1 MPNPPKFDIT
11 QIRRQL
17 GSRFLKPEFTF
28 DLDPQEQEFVPFYIQ
43 LDEMFSDDTNEFF
56 NMTIFGPYRKDKA
69 DAAFQS
75 LVMFFRFYGTGR
87 RYHSPSLKD
96 QYYEYLDK
104 SRMWRGRSDYE
115 PMLNIA
121 KRGGEEW
128 ISILDEEDS
137 WSKGEMA
144 HFTFSKWSHNPN
156 MKRDGNTFTILQPL
170 YRAAETYKAI
180 PPSFLPRWQNYLLRP
195 IAQRFA
201 FPDYAEFESDRKLW
215 GDSPGR

>member
-1 MPNPPKFDIT
+1 MPKPPKFDIS

-28 DLDPQEQEFVPFYIQ
+28 DLDPQKQEFVPFYIQ
-43 LDEMFSDDTNEFF
+43 LEEYFGGDTNEFS
-56 NMTIFGPYRKDKA
+56 NTSIFGPYRKDKA

-87 RYHSPSLKD
+87 RYHSDSLKD
-96 QYYEYLDK
+96 QYFEYLDK
-104 SRMWRGRSDYE
+104 SRMWRGPSDYS

-121 KRGGEEW
+121 KNPTSEW
-128 ISILDEEDS
+128 ISLLDDTDS
-137 WSKGEMA
+137 WDKNDMA
-144 HFTFSKWSHNPN
+144 HFTFSKWAHNSN
-156 MKRDGNTFTILQPL
+156 LKRDGNTFTILQPL
-170 YRAAETYKAI
+170 SRAGKTYEAM

-201 FPDYAEFESDRKLW
+201 FPAYSEFESDRKLW
-215 GDSPGR
+215 GDSQER